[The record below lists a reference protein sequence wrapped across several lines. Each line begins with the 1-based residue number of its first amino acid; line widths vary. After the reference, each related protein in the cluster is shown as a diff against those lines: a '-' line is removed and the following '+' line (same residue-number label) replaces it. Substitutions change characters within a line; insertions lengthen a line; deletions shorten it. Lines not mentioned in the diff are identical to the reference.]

1 MELFLSL
8 SNRPKKA
15 PYTKHRIIDI
25 FETTTS
31 SIPET
36 TRTVLSNYQR
46 CSLPY
51 KSSAIKD
58 KTFSK
63 SKQKINLKLRSST
76 ELKFTKIKPSNNPN
90 ISNEIDSDD
99 EKKIIESLQEGIK
112 QLPNGKFCIQP
123 GKIFDIRPKT
133 NTTMIN
139 YSKSDITNANN
150 SSTTICSNSN
160 NTLLCKRISF
170 PMNKTNKTRNTISTS
185 SSMNNKVS
193 STKKIARRI
202 SPNYQAKAF
211 TDYIRV
217 NNIVSNPCTNSK
229 SKAVIINTRET
240 KRKMNIYKNHFAKK
254 NK

>member
-25 FETTTS
+25 FET

-36 TRTVLSNYQR
+36 KRTILSNYQHS
-46 CSLPY
+46 SLPY
-51 KSSAIKD
+51 KSSLIKE
-58 KTFSK
+58 KTF
-63 SKQKINLKLRSST
+63 SKQKINLKLRANT
-76 ELKFTKIKPSNNPN
+76 DLIFTKIRPSNNPN
-90 ISNEIDSDD
+90 TSNEVDTDD
-99 EKKIIESLQEGIK
+99 EQKVIESLQEGIK

-123 GKIFDIRPKT
+123 GKIFQFHPKT

-139 YSKSDITNANN
+139 YSKSEITNVNN
-150 SSTTICSNSN
+150 SSTTICSNN
-160 NTLLCKRISF
+160 NTLLCKRISI
-170 PMNKTNKTRNTISTS
+170 PMNNKTRNTISTS
-185 SSMNNKVS
+185 SSMNINKVT

-217 NNIVSNPCTNSK
+217 NNIVSNQCTNSK
-229 SKAVIINTRET
+229 SKAVVNTRET